1 MKAIRTLIVDDEPLA
16 REGVRMLLEPID
28 DVEIL
33 GEASNGAQA
42 IGMIEKLQPD
52 LVFLDVQMPGMTGIE
67 LLQALDL
74 KRMPEVIFVTAYD
87 RYALRAF
94 EHHALDYLL
103 KPFDDDRFLAALETA
118 RKRLRERDADRLG
131 KRLVALLE
139 DFGATGLLDQ
149 AAATESTPSP
159 PAETNAGSERLTVKS
174 GGRVYFL
181 RMSEIDW
188 IEAAD
193 YYVKL
198 HVGDKEHLMRES
210 MAKLEK
216 RLDAKQFLRIHR
228 SSIVNL
234 DRVKM
239 LQSGRGNEYTVVLQ
253 DGTKL
258 TLSRSRREHLNS
270 MLRRRE

>member
-1 MKAIRTLIVDDEPLA
+1 VKKIRTLIVDDEPLA
-16 REGVRMLLEPID
+16 REGIRLLLEAGEDI
-28 DVEIL
+28 ELL
-33 GEASNGAQA
+33 GEASNGLQA
-42 IGMIEKLQPD
+42 IELIEKLQPD
-52 LVFLDVQMPGMTGIE
+52 LVLLDVQMPGMTGIDV
-67 LLQALDL
+67 LQALDL
-74 KRMPEVIFVTAYD
+74 QRMPEVIFVTAYD
-87 RYALRAF
+87 QYALRAF

-149 AAATESTPSP
+149 AAAAE
-159 PAETNAGSERLTVKS
+159 PAVEEASAGSERLTVKS

-181 RMSEIDW
+181 KIAEIDW

-198 HVGDKEHLMRES
+198 HVGEKEHLLRES
-210 MAKLEK
+210 MAKLEN
-216 RLDAKQFLRIHR
+216 RLDTKQFLRIHR

-258 TLSRSRREHLNS
+258 TLSRSRREQLNE
-270 MLRRRE
+270 MLRRRG

>member
-1 MKAIRTLIVDDEPLA
+1 MKAIRAIIVDDEPLA
-16 REGVRMLLEPID
+16 RDGIRLLLD
-28 DVEIL
+28 DVDDIEVV
-33 GEASNGAQA
+33 GEAANGVDA
-42 IGMIEKLQPD
+42 IAAIEATRPN
-52 LVFLDVQMPGMTGIE
+52 LVFLDVQMPGMTGIDV
-67 LLQALDL
+67 LQALDL
-74 KRMPEVIFVTAYD
+74 DPMPEIIFVTAYD
-87 RYALRAF
+87 QYALRAF

-131 KRLVALLE
+131 QKLMGLLE
-139 DFGATGLLDQ
+139 DFGAGGLLQGAD
-149 AAATESTPSP
+149 APAPTPAATP
-159 PAETNAGSERLTVKS
+159 ERLTVKT

-181 RMSEIDW
+181 RMDEIDW

-198 HVGDKEHLMRES
+198 HVGEKEHLMRES
-210 MAKLEK
+210 MTKLEK
-216 RLDAKQFLRIHR
+216 RLDPQRFVRIHR

-239 LQSGRGNEYTVVLQ
+239 LQSGRGNEHSVVLH

-258 TLSRSRREHLNS
+258 SLSRSRREKLNS
-270 MLRRRE
+270 LLRRGDAS